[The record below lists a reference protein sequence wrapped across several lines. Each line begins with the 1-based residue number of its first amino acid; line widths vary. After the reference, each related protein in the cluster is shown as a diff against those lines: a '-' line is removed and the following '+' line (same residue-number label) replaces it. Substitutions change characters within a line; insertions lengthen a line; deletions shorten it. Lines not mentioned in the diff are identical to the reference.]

1 MTDRIKQT
9 RSLTTADAGPAPE
22 PSPTFYADLAA
33 PVLAALEQFMAAIP
47 PLDNLA
53 VTQDF
58 IKRKRRVPAPF
69 VTHAVSAVVA
79 DPELQNVKSLN
90 TAQALDDK
98 LCVDAFIPLARQ
110 MDAAVKSL
118 LLIIQGRE
126 ARLAANAQ
134 QIYAVAKALSR
145 DREATPLGVQVGNMK
160 RAMKGPRRRRIVGG
174 QTPESPGKEDTASN
188 SSSTK

>member
-1 MTDRIKQT
+1 MTDKTKQT
-9 RSLTTADAGPAPE
+9 RSLATADAEPAPAS
-22 PSPTFYADLAA
+22 SPTFYADLAA
-33 PVLAALEQFMAAIP
+33 PVVAALEQFMAAIP
-47 PLDNLA
+47 PLDTLA

-110 MDAAVKSL
+110 MDAAVKSV

-145 DREATPLGVQVGNMK
+145 DRDATPLGVQVGNMR

-174 QTPESPGKEDTASN
+174 QTPESPGKEDTANN